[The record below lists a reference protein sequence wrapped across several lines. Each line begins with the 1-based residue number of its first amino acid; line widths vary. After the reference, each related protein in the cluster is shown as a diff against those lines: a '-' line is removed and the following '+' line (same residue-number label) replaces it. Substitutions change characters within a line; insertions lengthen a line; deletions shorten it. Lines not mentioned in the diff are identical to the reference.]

1 MNARKHISWG
11 KDEKR
16 RRVKGAQFL
25 VERNGEIVKRRV
37 ENEGRAQD
45 VKGDYLFRKERKY
58 ARDERS
64 PGRRKTSPRCEGYQR
79 LGRTGA

>member
-1 MNARKHISWG
+1 
-11 KDEKR
+11 
-16 RRVKGAQFL
+16 
-25 VERNGEIVKRRV
+25 VKRRV